1 VNIERF
7 SDARYEEVKQLVVA
21 VLGEKGFKYDP
32 VKDYD
37 LDDITKYYH
46 DNGGMFFTGSVD
58 GKIIGTS
65 AVRKIDSEQCEIKRI
80 YVYKEYRRRG
90 YGSELFLHALNFA
103 KDHYLHITLMT
114 DRSLVEAIAL
124 YKKYGFSVV
133 RTDSLQKPYILMSQN
148 KEINTI

>member
-1 VNIERF
+1 MNIERF
-7 SDARYEEVKQLVVA
+7 SDARYEEVKQLVLG
-21 VLGEKGFKYDP
+21 VLEEKGFEYDP

-58 GKIIGTS
+58 RKIIGTS
-65 AVRKIDSEQCEIKRI
+65 AVRKIDSERCEIKRI
-80 YVYKEYRRRG
+80 YVCKEYRRRG
-90 YGSELFLHALNFA
+90 YGRELFLHALDFA

-114 DRSLVEAIAL
+114 DRSLTEAIAL

-133 RTDSLQKPYILMSQN
+133 RTDSLQKPYILMSHS
-148 KEINTI
+148 K

>member
-1 VNIERF
+1 MIIERF
-7 SDARYEEVKQLVVA
+7 SDARYEEVKQLVLG
-21 VLGEKGFKYDP
+21 VLDEKGFGYDP

-46 DNGGMFFTGSVD
+46 DNGGMFFIGSVD

-65 AVRKIDSEQCEIKRI
+65 AVRKIDSERCEIKRI

-90 YGSELFLHALNFA
+90 YGRELFLHALDFA

-114 DRSLVEAIAL
+114 DRSLVEAINL
-124 YKKYGFSVV
+124 YKKFGFSIVG
-133 RTDSLQKPYILMSQN
+133 TDSLQKPYILMSH
-148 KEINTI
+148 TS

>member
-1 VNIERF
+1 MNIERF
-7 SDARYEEVKQLVVA
+7 SDARYEEVKQLVLG
-21 VLGEKGFKYDP
+21 VLEEKGFEYDP

-37 LDDITKYYH
+37 LDDIIKYYH

-65 AVRKIDSEQCEIKRI
+65 AVRKIDTERCEIKRI

-90 YGSELFLHALNFA
+90 YGKELFLHALDFA

-114 DRSLVEAIAL
+114 DRSLVEAISL

-133 RTDSLQKPYILMSQN
+133 RTDSLQKPYILMSHS
-148 KEINTI
+148 K

>member
-7 SDARYEEVKQLVVA
+7 SDARYEEVKQLVLG
-21 VLGEKGFKYDP
+21 VLEEKGFEYDP

-58 GKIIGTS
+58 RKIIGTS
-65 AVRKIDSEQCEIKRI
+65 AVRKIDSERCEIKRI
-80 YVYKEYRRRG
+80 YVCKEYRRRG
-90 YGSELFLHALNFA
+90 YGRELFLHALDFA

-114 DRSLVEAIAL
+114 DRSLTEAIAL

-133 RTDSLQKPYILMSQN
+133 RTDSLQKPYILMSHS
-148 KEINTI
+148 K